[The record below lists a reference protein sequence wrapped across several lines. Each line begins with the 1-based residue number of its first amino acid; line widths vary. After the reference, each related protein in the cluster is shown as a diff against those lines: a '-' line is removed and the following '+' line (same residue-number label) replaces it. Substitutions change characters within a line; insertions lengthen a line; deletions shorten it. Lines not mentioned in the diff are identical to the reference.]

1 MRTLLFLLLPLITW
15 GQFHDNT
22 WLFGYSGGNNSSG
35 QNEFGISI
43 IQYGRF
49 GKIDTVNDQVSE
61 IHFNDTNASIS
72 DSLGNLLFYYNGI
85 YIEDSSAM
93 VMQNGDLLNAWNNTG
108 YDLPQAGLIL
118 PRPGKQQQYVLF
130 HNSHTWSYE
139 NEVLTPI
146 VTVYY
151 SLIDMNE
158 NNGKGAVIE
167 RKVPLPLDSLAYGQ
181 LTATKHANGRDW
193 WILTRKWNSDTL
205 YSILLSPVGVFVND
219 TQVAEQ
225 PIQNGLG
232 QAVFSP
238 DGSKY
243 LVYNGISVQEGEY
256 MDVFDFDRC
265 SGLLSNQRQKKFVF
279 PTAKAGGI
287 AVSADSR
294 YAYLSS
300 HERIFQFDLSNA
312 QIYDTEVLVAE
323 YDGFLA
329 PFPTTFYLAQLGP
342 DGRIYIS
349 ASNGTRYLH
358 VIEHP
363 ERAGVAC
370 SVNQHSLLLPTHNAA
385 SMPNIPNFRLGPLD
399 GSPCDTLGLDNWPV
413 ADFRPDQDTLN
424 PLYFE
429 FTDLSYYEPT
439 AWAWDFGDGSTSTE
453 RYPAHNFPE
462 PGIYEV
468 CLTVSNAYGSHTAC
482 TEINLGVTSLKEEDD
497 PISVQVFPNPFH
509 QTFSLQLSDYY
520 PHRAELRLFDALG
533 QPVHQQR
540 LFQGLNEVAVHHLLP
555 GMYIYQLWDGNR
567 LLQSGRVVKG
577 E

>member
-1 MRTLLFLLLPLITW
+1 MRTLLFLLLPLIIW
-15 GQFHDNT
+15 GQLHDNT
-22 WLFGYSGGNNSSG
+22 WLFGYAGRANLP
-35 QNEFGISI
+35 EYGIS
-43 IQYGRF
+43 QLEFDQF
-49 GKIDTVNDQVSE
+49 GQFDTVKNQISE
-61 IHFNDTNASIS
+61 IFLTHTNASIS

-93 VMQNGDLLNAWNNTG
+93 VMQNGDLLNPWNDTG
-108 YDLPQAGLIL
+108 YNLPQAGLIL
-118 PRPGKQQQYVLF
+118 PWPGKQQQYVLF

-151 SLIDMNE
+151 SLIDMDE

-193 WILTRKWNSDTL
+193 WILTRKWNSDSL
-205 YSILLSPVGVFVND
+205 YSILLSPAGIEITRQQEGPKNW
-219 TQVAEQ
+219 E
-225 PIQNGLG
+225 GLG
-232 QAVFSP
+232 QSVFSP
-238 DGSKY
+238 DGSIY
-243 LVYNGISVQEGEY
+243 AMLNLADFTPQSQYVGIY
-256 MDVFDFDRC
+256 YFDRC
-265 SGLLSNQRQKKFVF
+265 SGQLSYRHTSFLGQD
-279 PTAKAGGI
+279 AYSGGVAI
-287 AVSADSR
+287 SSDSR
-294 YAYLSS
+294 YLYAS
-300 HERIFQFDLSNA
+300 HDNRIFQVDLWA
-312 QIYDTEVLVAE
+312 DDLEVSREIVAV

-329 PFPTTFYLAQLGP
+329 PFQTRFYLTQLAP

-349 ASNGTRYLH
+349 APNGTRYLH

-370 SVNQHSLLLPTHNAA
+370 SVNQHSLLLPTHNAF
-385 SMPNIPNFRLGPLD
+385 SMPNFPNFRLGPLD

-453 RYPAHNFPE
+453 RYPAYNFPE

-482 TEINLGVTSLKEEDD
+482 KEINLGVTSLKEEDD

-520 PHRAELRLFDALG
+520 PHRAELGLFDALG